1 MNKLQFNERKILK
14 LTNVLRYKLLI
25 DSEDFNFN
33 AEVINK
39 KADC

>member
-33 AEVINK
+33 AEVEKCIPI
-39 KADC
+39 